1 MWNHF
6 GKGFSGP
13 DGLLGRSN
21 SYDSLAPPG
30 TKACYAEGVAFRP
43 EWREGQVGAI
53 RRSAISC
60 GPGTLLRVAR
70 LSCKGIASG
79 SAAIGVNLSFI
90 AKGLHRVEPRGAP
103 GREQTR
109 HTRHGEQEN
118 RNGGIDAGIQGWHS
132 V

>member
-6 GKGFSGP
+6 GKRFSGP
-13 DGLLGRSN
+13 DGPLGRSN

-30 TKACYAEGVAFRP
+30 TKACDAEGVALRP
-43 EWREGQVGAI
+43 EWREGQVRAI

-60 GPGTLLRVAR
+60 GPGR
-70 LSCKGIASG
+70 LTSSTFVVQWIASG
-79 SAAIGVNLSFI
+79 FAAIGVNLSFI

-109 HTRHGEQEN
+109 HARHGEQEN